1 MNEYLE
7 QVGANSVFHP
17 LVEYL
22 HCMLISNTVLLVHFQ
37 KWGLGENVSVML
49 FGRDSGSTR
58 RTGKESEGRM
68 EGGRDIRIYQTHR
81 QPSDIWEKRGRTR
94 YIPELTSKA
103 PRLSRI

>member
-37 KWGLGENVSVML
+37 KWGLGENVLFLL
-49 FGRDSGSTR
+49 FGGDSGSTR

-68 EGGRDIRIYQTHR
+68 EGGREGHTNLPKTSPTIRYLGEEGSH
-81 QPSDIWEKRGRTR
+81 SVH
-94 YIPELTSKA
+94 S
-103 PRLSRI
+103 